1 MTSMDGM
8 AGGYGLARR
17 GPSLLLRRRSKDLTK
32 GPAKDW
38 SPRLTTEVRAYSP
51 SLPAPFG
58 LAAAAAYTH
67 RSLALY
73 TLDL

>member
-1 MTSMDGM
+1 MYCICVAISCATQPNSRSGVAQLRKWGMTSMDGM

-38 SPRLTTEVRAYSP
+38 SPRLTTEVRA
-51 SLPAPFG
+51 
-58 LAAAAAYTH
+58 
-67 RSLALY
+67 
-73 TLDL
+73 